1 MCLAAFVPAY
11 CFYAR
16 HIQNKILGLDPKRRT
31 PAHLK
36 RDGIDFVPSN
46 RMVLFGHHFA
56 SIAGLGPIV
65 GPAIAAVWGWLP
77 ALLWVVFGTIF
88 LGAVHDFVAG
98 GISIRFGGRSI
109 GDLTGDI
116 IGPRARILFLLI
128 IFFVVGL
135 FMGAF
140 AIIVGGLL
148 DAIPNSVI
156 PVFGLIAIALVMG
169 LFLYKAKMPLW
180 LATIFGVGLMALAI
194 FLGLEYKI
202 DGISQTTW
210 IPILL
215 VYSLV
220 ASVLP
225 VWLLLQPRD
234 YLNSFQLYAGLGMLF
249 LGIIFTAPVMQAPLT
264 SNVLGGESTPPVFPI
279 MFMIVACAA
288 ISGFHS
294 LVSSGTTA
302 RQVNNEKDMRF
313 ITYGGMLTE
322 GFFGMIVLLTCTA
335 GIAYADWKGFYITE
349 GFSAVAAN
357 PLKIFLQGGSNLLHG
372 IGLSKELGKLL
383 LTVMAVGFAMTTLD
397 TATRLLRFNVEEI
410 AGRLGMNFI
419 RKNRYIAAL
428 IAILWIGFFVLI
440 TAAGNTKG
448 GVIKASDNPL
458 WPIAGMSNQL
468 MGALGLLTASVY
480 LYKLRRPTLF
490 TLIPMVIMLTLTLW
504 AVADTIIKQFSSLT
518 GPNPNYGVL
527 CVALALFAL
536 GIWLAVEAI
545 LKAIQLKR
553 GGRDESEEPPQA
565 DAVNGE

>member
-1 MCLAAFVPAY
+1 MCLAAFVLAY
-11 CFYAR
+11 GFYAR
-16 HIQNKILGLDPKRRT
+16 YLQDKVLGLDPGRST
-31 PAHLK
+31 PAHTK
-36 RDGIDFVPSN
+36 RDGIDYVPSH

-65 GPAIAAVWGWLP
+65 GPAIAAIWGWLP

-98 GISIRFGGRSI
+98 GLSIRFGGRSI

-148 DAIPNSVI
+148 DAIPKSVI

-169 LFLYKAKMPLW
+169 LALYKAKLPLFII
-180 LATIFGVGLMALAI
+180 TIVGIGLMALAI
-194 FLGLEYKI
+194 FLGLKCPI

-215 VYSLV
+215 GYSLV

-249 LGIIFTAPVMQAPLT
+249 LGILFTAPVMQAPVT
-264 SNVLGGESTPPVFPI
+264 SNVFGDGASTPPVFPI

-302 RQVNNEKDMRF
+302 RQLSSEKDLRF
-313 ITYGGMLTE
+313 VTYGGMLTE
-322 GFFGMIVLLTCTA
+322 GFFGLIVLLTCTA
-335 GIAYADWKGFYITE
+335 GIAFADWKGFYVTE
-349 GFSAVAAN
+349 GFSAVAAD
-357 PLKIFLQGGSNLLHG
+357 PLRIFLLGGLNLLQGVG
-372 IGLSKELGKLL
+372 IGQDLGTLL

-410 AGRLGMNFI
+410 AAGLGLKFI
-419 RKNRYIAAL
+419 RRNRYIAAL
-428 IAILWIGFFVLI
+428 IAIAWIGFFVLI
-440 TAAGNTKG
+440 TAGGHARE

-480 LYKLRRPTLF
+480 LYKMRRPTVF
-490 TLIPMVIMLTLTLW
+490 TLIPMVIMLVLTLW
-504 AVADTIIKQFSSLT
+504 AVVQTVVRQFSPPAGQS
-518 GPNPNYGVL
+518 PNYGVL
-527 CVALALFAL
+527 FVALALFAL
-536 GIWLAVEAI
+536 GIWLAVEAT

-553 GGRDESEEPPQA
+553 SGRSEPEETIQA
-565 DAVNGE
+565 EAARK